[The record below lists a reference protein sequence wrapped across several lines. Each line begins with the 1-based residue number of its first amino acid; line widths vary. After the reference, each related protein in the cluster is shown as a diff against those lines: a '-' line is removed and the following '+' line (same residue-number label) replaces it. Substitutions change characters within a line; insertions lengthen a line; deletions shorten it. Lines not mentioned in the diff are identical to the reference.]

1 MFASTILSRLTNS
14 TSQPLLP
21 IASPRPPIAMPPYID
36 PLPPS
41 TTDASATLAALARQ
55 EAHLQ
60 SHIQYLLDIQS
71 DRLLE
76 DLGGSPSSRPP
87 QNRIG
92 NARRRSSR
100 GEDEDEEEEQP
111 PSLQTA
117 RASLTTAISSLASLK
132 SQTFSLLASALA
144 STSTSLSAIT
154 TLQSRKSA
162 LVSKIGELE
171 TSPASSELDGLAREE
186 EALGQEIY
194 ELESRLFEMKAKRR
208 ALRLRI
214 EEGRNREEARVS
226 SWRRSLE
233 LLEGEEG
240 EVLRRGREGVVLGGA
255 AGKKGEGAEGVW
267 DLPAKRRT
275 LSMVRDYYAAEQE
288 RLGVRLEG
296 VEREREALEEGGGMW
311 EEVVEAVEGVEGLLV
326 DEMNR
331 MGEDGGGGRERGGME
346 KVLRAMGEARRKI
359 EGAVR
364 VAEEKGWRL
373 LVVAVGA
380 ELEALVEGEGLLR
393 GVLGLGNE
401 RGGEGEGVGGAPD
414 GREDTKQ
421 RLEEER
427 GLGDSIL
434 RRDNRMVEETDDD
447 EPGPD
452 LLMSTQD
459 EEIGQLRI

>member
-21 IASPRPPIAMPPYID
+21 ISSPRSSTDMPPYID

-41 TTDASATLAALARQ
+41 STDASATLLALSRQ

-76 DLGGSPSSRPP
+76 GLGEAPSSPSPKNRT
-87 QNRIG
+87 QN
-92 NARRRSSR
+92 AHPRSPR
-100 GEDEDEEEEQP
+100 GEDEEEEEEQP
-111 PSLQTA
+111 PSLQTT

-132 SQTFSLLASALA
+132 SQTSSLLASALA
-144 STSTSLSAIT
+144 SATASLSAIT
-154 TLQSRKSA
+154 SLQSRKSA
-162 LVSKIGELE
+162 LVSKIAELE
-171 TSPASSELDGLAREE
+171 TSPASAELHGLAKEE

-233 LLEGEEG
+233 LVEREEG
-240 EVLRRGREGVVLGGA
+240 EVLRRGREGGLLDRVV
-255 AGKKGEGAEGVW
+255 GKVEGVEAVW
-267 DLPAKRRT
+267 ELPAKRRT
-275 LSMVRDYYAAEQE
+275 LAMVREYYIAEQE
-288 RLGVRLEG
+288 RLGERLEG
-296 VEREREALEEGGGMW
+296 VEREREALVEGEGLW
-311 EEVVEAVEGVEGLLV
+311 EEVVEAVEGVEALLIE
-326 DEMNR
+326 EMDR
-331 MGEDGGGGRERGGME
+331 IGEDGGGGGEREGME
-346 KVLRAMGEARRKI
+346 KVLRAMGQARKKI

-364 VAEEKGWRL
+364 AAEEKGWRL

-380 ELEALVEGEGLLR
+380 ELEALVEGEGVLR
-393 GVLGLGNE
+393 GVSALGNE
-401 RGGEGEGVGGAPD
+401 RVGEGEGVGGAP
-414 GREDTKQ
+414 GSREDNSQ
-421 RLEEER
+421 GVEEVR
-427 GLGDSIL
+427 GLGDSTL
-434 RRDNRMVEETDDD
+434 RRSNGMVDETDDD
-447 EPGPD
+447 EPDPD